1 MDPLSLL
8 IMLAGVAL
16 VGMAFHGTATIDT
29 TAFPAWLKDAPGDPN
44 LLPGGVTLDK
54 AATFPRRDA
63 VTVQTSAATLAGVT
77 AIPVDALT
85 GKIPKGTTINL
96 GGVPVTLTADAA
108 KNGTS
113 LTVVATP
120 SNIADNATGTYQG
133 VGPRLVPE
141 ATLIGRTYAER
152 DAGGQFG
159 PWANGDNEVYLT
171 QHDVPDLDRSAEV
184 AVVRPGRLIAENMLP
199 GWAARPAG
207 EKTAIRT
214 TFQCI
219 KGQP

>member
-1 MDPLSLL
+1 MFTTLFL
-8 IMLAGVAL
+8 LAGVAL
-16 VGMAFHGTATIDT
+16 LGMAFHGTATINT

-54 AATFPRRDA
+54 SASFPKRDA
-63 VTVQTSAATLAGVT
+63 VTVQTSAATAAGVT
-77 AIPVDALT
+77 EIPVDALS
-85 GKIPKGTTINL
+85 GEIPSGTQFAL
-96 GGVPVTLTADAA
+96 GGVTVTVTTKAA
-108 KNGTS
+108 KGATS
-113 LTVVATP
+113 LTVLATTG
-120 SNIADNATGTYQG
+120 NIADNATGTFAG
-133 VGPRLVPE
+133 VGARVVPE

-152 DAGGQFG
+152 DAGAQFG
-159 PWANGDNEVYLT
+159 PWANGDQEVYLT

-199 GWAARPAG
+199 RWDARPAG